1 MLNNWK
7 LASLSGNYVGLSQAI
22 WCNLA
27 LLQSAL
33 SVVNVTVLFSV
44 PLPPKDDSQRKA
56 LASDDACELLKA
68 RSRTRWNSGMFI
80 GCTASS
86 LMLTVA
92 MNETKLQ
99 MDYQSMIV
107 FERAWRVNRLLNEN
121 AGDCLTTVTTG
132 EERDVFE
139 SAPVMDA
146 AVNASFILVGP
157 INRRTC
163 RKLIFKKEF
172 VNGHF
177 SVDGCS
183 KIETS
188 QAHPS
193 FKSKLTRYKLIVNS
207 DSLYFD
213 PSDYSLP
220 FVAELNGFTC
230 GFNGYWPPIHL

>member
-86 LMLTVA
+86 LMLTGKTPYYKLQVA

-163 RKLIFKKEF
+163 RKVRMASITLACTF
-172 VNGHF
+172 
-177 SVDGCS
+177 
-183 KIETS
+183 
-188 QAHPS
+188 
-193 FKSKLTRYKLIVNS
+193 RR
-207 DSLYFD
+207 
-213 PSDYSLP
+213 
-220 FVAELNGFTC
+220 
-230 GFNGYWPPIHL
+230 